1 MSWFSKDLGIDL
13 GTANILLFDKGEIVM
28 HEPCVVA
35 IQVDEQK
42 IVAIGQEARE
52 MYGRVPD
59 TIEVMRPIQDGV
71 IADYEVTERLL
82 HYFISKVC
90 GPLRLIKP
98 RVMVSVPW
106 GVTSVESRAVHEAAL
121 QAGSRAA
128 YLIHQPLAAAI
139 GAGMPI
145 GTPAGNMVMCIGA
158 GITEAAIVSLN
169 GIIAA
174 FSMRSGGNKFDQA
187 IAAYVRRKYGVAIG
201 EMTAEEIKMRIG
213 AAVPLDEEL
222 GMEVQGRDQ
231 VTNLPRSATIT
242 SSEVLE
248 AIQEPLEQ
256 LVKVAASVLE
266 KTPPELASDAIDRGM
281 VLCGGGA
288 LLRGIDRFM
297 TREVGVP
304 AYVADNPQGCVVI
317 GAGRALEMYDTL
329 RPNLPRV

>member
-1 MSWFSKDLGIDL
+1 MGWFSKDLGIDL
-13 GTANILLFDKGEIVM
+13 GTSNILVFDNGEIVM

-82 HYFISKVC
+82 HYFIAKVC

-174 FSMRSGGNKFDQA
+174 FSMRSGGSKLDKA
-187 IAAYVRRKYGVAIG
+187 IADYVRRKYGVAIG

-248 AIQEPLEQ
+248 AIQ
-256 LVKVAASVLE
+256 
-266 KTPPELASDAIDRGM
+266 
-281 VLCGGGA
+281 
-288 LLRGIDRFM
+288 
-297 TREVGVP
+297 
-304 AYVADNPQGCVVI
+304 
-317 GAGRALEMYDTL
+317 
-329 RPNLPRV
+329 

>member
-1 MSWFSKDLGIDL
+1 MGWFSKDLGIDL
-13 GTANILLFDKGEIVM
+13 GTSNILVFDNGEIVM

-82 HYFISKVC
+82 HYFIAKVC

-174 FSMRSGGNKFDQA
+174 FSMRSGGSKLDKA
-187 IAAYVRRKYGVAIG
+187 IADYVRRKYGVAIG

-288 LLRGIDRFM
+288 LLRGIDRFI

-304 AYVADNPQGCVVI
+304 A
-317 GAGRALEMYDTL
+317 
-329 RPNLPRV
+329 

>member
-1 MSWFSKDLGIDL
+1 MAWFSKDLGIDL
-13 GTANILLFDKGEIVM
+13 GTANILVFDNGEIAM

-52 MYGRVPD
+52 MFGRVPD

-121 QAGSRAA
+121 QAGSRSA

-174 FSMRSGGNKFDQA
+174 FSMRSGGNKLDQA

-222 GMEVQGRDQ
+222 GIEVQGRDQ

-317 GAGRALEMYDTL
+317 GTGRALEMYDTL

>member
-1 MSWFSKDLGIDL
+1 
-13 GTANILLFDKGEIVM
+13 
-28 HEPCVVA
+28 
-35 IQVDEQK
+35 
-42 IVAIGQEARE
+42 
-52 MYGRVPD
+52 
-59 TIEVMRPIQDGV
+59 
-71 IADYEVTERLL
+71 
-82 HYFISKVC
+82 
-90 GPLRLIKP
+90 
-98 RVMVSVPW
+98 MVSVPW

-121 QAGSRAA
+121 QAGSRSA

-174 FSMRSGGNKFDQA
+174 FSMRSGGNKLDQA

-222 GMEVQGRDQ
+222 GIEVQGRDQ

-317 GAGRALEMYDTL
+317 GTGRALEMYDTL